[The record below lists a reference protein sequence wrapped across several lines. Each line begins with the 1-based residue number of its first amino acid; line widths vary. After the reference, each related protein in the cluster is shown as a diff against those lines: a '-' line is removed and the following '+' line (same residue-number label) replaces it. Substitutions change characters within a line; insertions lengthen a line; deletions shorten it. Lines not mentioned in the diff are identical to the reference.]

1 MGRYNSPYS
10 IADEWIKITN
20 HIGSRSLDETKNHA
34 RLYLQVPSIPSA
46 HRSSIGKPNQTK
58 PRMHSISSSATHAER
73 AVVHSASVTLVVARL
88 RYRRRQPA
96 PVRDH
101 WTTGLMRR
109 RVHGCLVRSCA
120 AARAHGHC
128 TGDPL

>member
-58 PRMHSISSSATHAER
+58 PNRECTRSRPRLHTLNARWCTLHRVM
-73 AVVHSASVTLVVARL
+73 LVVARL

-101 WTTGLMRR
+101 
-109 RVHGCLVRSCA
+109 
-120 AARAHGHC
+120 
-128 TGDPL
+128 